1 MTQSRADDLF
11 KPGDLLNN
19 TYRIEA
25 ILGRGGTS
33 DVYRARS
40 EISGRLVAIKVLK
53 SELSKQEGFLAL
65 MTREE
70 ESRDIRHDAV
80 VRYSENHRTPEGH
93 IYLLMDFVDG
103 PGLDKLMKAGPLPA
117 ADLMKICRRVA
128 EGLQAAHRRN
138 IVHRDLSPDNI
149 LLRNGRPEEAVIID
163 FGIAKDANPGAETI
177 VGNEFAGKYAYAA
190 PEQLAGNSDAR
201 TDIYALGALLLA
213 CFRGKAPLAGANPM
227 EVINYKSKPLDLSGV
242 PEPLAGLLAQM
253 TAPEPD
259 DRLPSAAALLAALD
273 AAEAGAE
280 AGKES
285 GAPAPE
291 LPEKTVIVPPPA
303 RAETQP
309 PPMPPVEKTVPP
321 PPRPEPTPAV
331 KPAKP
336 PAADKSRGPLVPVL
350 VAVVLALA
358 GVGAYVSGLFGPAQ
372 QALPVAS
379 PYTLEIS
386 QDASGALQASG
397 TVPSSETRA
406 ALAQRL
412 GQTELGAVTLA
423 AGVPLEDWEAAVLR
437 LVDILQPLD
446 EWSLRLRDS
455 FAAISGQTGDQAVY
469 ARVIAALDVG
479 LPGGLIGTPNLAYV
493 PPFLSVRRVQDTLD
507 RFADCGDLRLAETPA
522 TGFGP
527 GAVITVTGTL
537 SSDAAREDLTKGLEE
552 VGQGRP
558 IVVATDTLNP
568 TLCLI
573 ENYLPDA
580 APGGFEIRFLQGH
593 GALTPNDSGVFA
605 VDDNPVID
613 VSVPDDVTE
622 GYIFVDVLDVSG
634 NVFHLLPNINR
645 PENDISRLRAQTAGP
660 LEIRVAYDLIEAQ
673 GTGRLAFQVDA
684 ATLGKSK
691 LVVIHA
697 DGPLF
702 TNMRPTTESASGY
715 AQALQDHQ
723 RDSATR
729 ILSLDS
735 RILTSVAR

>member
-11 KPGDLLNN
+11 KSGDLLNN

-25 ILGRGGTS
+25 MLGRGGTS

-40 EISGRLVAIKVLK
+40 EITGRLVAIKVLK
-53 SELSKQEGFLAL
+53 SELSQQEGFLAL

-93 IYLLMDFVDG
+93 IYLLMDYVDG

-117 ADLMKICRRVA
+117 DDLLKICRRVA
-128 EGLQAAHRRN
+128 EGLQAAHSRK

-227 EVINYKSKPLDLSGV
+227 EVINYKAKPLDVTGV
-242 PEPLAGLLAQM
+242 PEPLRGLLAQM

-259 DRLPSAAALLAALD
+259 DRMPSAAALLAALD
-273 AAEAGAE
+273 TAEAGA
-280 AGKES
+280 
-285 GAPAPE
+285 PPE
-291 LPEKTVIVPPPA
+291 PQGLEDKTVIAPPPP
-303 RAETQP
+303 RAQTQP
-309 PPMPPVEKTVPP
+309 PPAPAPALEKTVPP
-321 PPRPEPTPAV
+321 PPKPSP
-331 KPAKP
+331 KPAAK
-336 PAADKSRGPLVPVL
+336 ASTTTTTAKSGAPLVPIL

-358 GVGAYVSGLFGPAQ
+358 GVGAYVSGVFGPAE

-379 PYTLEIS
+379 PYALEIS
-386 QDASGALQASG
+386 RDAQGALQASG
-397 TVPSSETRA
+397 NLPSSETRA

-412 GQTELGAVTLA
+412 GQSDLAAVTLA
-423 AGVPLEDWEAAVLR
+423 AGVPSDDWDQAVLS
-437 LVDILQPLD
+437 LVEILTPLD
-446 EWSLRLRDS
+446 EWSLRVRDS

-469 ARVIAALDVG
+469 DQVIAALDSG
-479 LPGGLIGTPNLAYV
+479 LPGGLIGTPNLAYA
-493 PPFLSVRRVQDTLD
+493 PPFLPVRQVQDTLE
-507 RFADCGDLRLAETPA
+507 RFADCGDLHLDETPS

-527 GAVITVTGTL
+527 GAVITVLGTL
-537 SSDAAREDLTKGLEE
+537 SSDAAREDLTRDLEE

-558 IVVATDTLNP
+558 VVVATDILNP

-573 ENYLPDA
+573 ENYLPNA
-580 APGGFEIRFLQGH
+580 APGGFEVQFLQGH
-593 GALTPNDSGVFA
+593 GALTVNDSGVF
-605 VDDNPVID
+605 VVGDNPVID
-613 VSVPDDVTE
+613 VLVPDDVTE

-645 PENDISRLRAQTAGP
+645 PENDIAQLRAQTAGP
-660 LEIRVAYDLIEAQ
+660 LEIRVAYDLVEAQ
-673 GTGRLAFQVDA
+673 GTGRLAFQIDD

-702 TNMRPTTESASGY
+702 TNLRPTTESASGY

-723 RDSATR
+723 RESATR